1 MQYRKMQDGSEVS
14 VLGYGCMRFSRKG
27 PVTDVEKAEKEIM
40 RAYEAGVNYYDT
52 AYIYPGSEA
61 VLGEILE
68 RNKIREKVYIA
79 TKLPHYMI
87 KSVQGAEKIFQEELK
102 RLRTDYIDY
111 YLMHMLDDVE
121 SWNNLVKMGLLDW
134 LKEKKAS
141 GAIRHLGF
149 SYHGK
154 TEGFKALLDAYD
166 WEFCQVQYNY
176 MDEHSQAGR
185 AGVEYAYSKGI
196 PVIIMEGLRGGR
208 LVNLLPEA
216 AKKRINSV
224 EGMNPARL
232 AFKWLYDQPEVTC
245 VLSGMNSMEM
255 VEENLITAETAVP
268 GCMTESDKQLVADVK
283 AEIEKSIKVG
293 CTGCGYCMP
302 CPKGVDIPLT
312 FRCYNEIYTENKRQA
327 RHEYAQC
334 TVFKK
339 NVTSAS
345 LCVECG
351 KCEKHCPQHLEI
363 RKELKN
369 AVKELEPVSYKLLRK
384 GISLFKLWG

>member
-27 PVTDVEKAEKEIM
+27 PATDVEKAEKEIM

-255 VEENLITAETAVP
+255 VEENLITAEAAVP